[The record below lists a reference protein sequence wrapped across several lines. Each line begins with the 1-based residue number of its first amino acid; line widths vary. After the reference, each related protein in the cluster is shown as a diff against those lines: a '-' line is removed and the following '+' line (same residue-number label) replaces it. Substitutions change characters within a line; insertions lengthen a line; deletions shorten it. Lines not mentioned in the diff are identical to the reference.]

1 MVGSLCHDIQAE
13 TVSRKEAF
21 RIAHTFLNA
30 VNHRKV
36 GNPQLLYNGKELTT
50 HRLFPPF
57 YVFGLPTGGYVV
69 VAAENKAM
77 PILAYSSKGDFSQAK
92 ESDEFKMRLEEYAR
106 DIEMI
111 RYDSRMPVEAIAAW
125 ADIHYYI
132 GEMLEKGRGSADNG
146 DIGYMAEAATE
157 FRYQSSE
164 EEVEM
169 EVEEDVPFLFHENFV
184 AETRASLLESY
195 RRIEEKLHPVEP
207 VLRHIGGGHFEVFMP
222 EKIESFS
229 VYDLQGNVMY
239 DKKCDGTD
247 TVVVKLDSYPSGFY
261 LLQMRDVKGKRYGM
275 KLYK

>member
-21 RIAHTFLNA
+21 IIAHTFLNA

-69 VAAENKAM
+69 DAAENKAM

-92 ESDEFKMRLEEYAR
+92 ESDEFKMRLAEYAR

-132 GEMLEKGRGSADNG
+132 GASRRAGVKAYRGR
-146 DIGYMAEAATE
+146 T
-157 FRYQSSE
+157 F
-164 EEVEM
+164 
-169 EVEEDVPFLFHENFV
+169 
-184 AETRASLLESY
+184 
-195 RRIEEKLHPVEP
+195 
-207 VLRHIGGGHFEVFMP
+207 
-222 EKIESFS
+222 
-229 VYDLQGNVMY
+229 
-239 DKKCDGTD
+239 
-247 TVVVKLDSYPSGFY
+247 
-261 LLQMRDVKGKRYGM
+261 
-275 KLYK
+275 